1 MNELENG
8 DSLTC
13 KIVEIT
19 YLVAIDKDGNEYE
32 IMNFNEPVKGEEIL
46 YESIDGTFSIE
57 ETQDMYDDGSYAR
70 SYTERRFFKPNQ
82 I

>member
-13 KIVEIT
+13 KIVERT
-19 YLVAIDKDGNEYE
+19 YLVAIDDDGNEYE
-32 IMNFNEPVKGEEIL
+32 IMNFGEPVRGEEIL
-46 YESIDGTFSIE
+46 YESIEGIFSIE
-57 ETQDMYDDGSYAR
+57 ETQDMYDDGTYAR
-70 SYTERRFFKPNQ
+70 SFTEHRYFKPNQ

>member
-13 KIVEIT
+13 KIVQRT

-32 IMNFNEPVKGEEIL
+32 IMNFNESVKGEEIL

-57 ETQDMYDDGSYAR
+57 ETQDMYDDGTFAR
-70 SYTERRFFKPNQ
+70 SFTEHRYFKPNQ